1 MLITVVE
8 SHAHVESITKPNGT
22 EKKNVQVTLKSQAE
36 FCMRAPMVREIY
48 SRNIKVV
55 LTPFFS
61 VRVKR
66 KSF

>member
-1 MLITVVE
+1 MLTTVVE
-8 SHAHVESITKPNGT
+8 SHAHVESNQPNGT
-22 EKKNVQVTLKSQAE
+22 EKNVQVTLKSQAE